1 MAGASRAGAS
11 LIGFR
16 LPERLRDALG
26 VTAAVLLGASVFLA
40 YCGWWV
46 LIPTNIAWLD
56 FADRAMHQL
65 GWMFYRE
72 AEWGMPPGASPLL
85 GIEIANSIALVDG
98 LPLFAIP
105 FKLIADWLP
114 QPFQYWGYW
123 LLLSFILQS
132 VFAWRI
138 AREMEAGRIVALLAA
153 AFALITPAFLYR
165 VPMHMALSGHWTILA
180 ALFLYVRRE
189 PSRVWMWPLLVGTTS
204 AIHAT
209 LLAMVL
215 ALWAASLVERLS
227 GRRARLVGLVGELGL
242 GVIAGVAVL
251 WTVGFFG
258 TGSYGSYG
266 YGNYK
271 LNLAWPILTYAWS
284 EVFPDLPHGRFD
296 YEGLSFP
303 GTGVLALLILAVATA
318 AIAQLRHAV
327 SRRWLPL
334 TLMLLALMV
343 FAFSKNLSVFNTD
356 LVKLDMPD
364 FVDTVGA
371 AFRSTGRF
379 VWPLLYVITIGAA
392 VMIGRHLRPLLA
404 VPIIAVAFGA
414 QAVDTAPEWRLFAR
428 WMSPPSSTWT
438 TELKSP
444 LWERA
449 AEAGYNRIRSIPV
462 SEGYGSDWRQL
473 GYFAVTHGMD
483 IDTAYLG
490 RVDSEA
496 LQDLRVSS
504 EHALLTGEF
513 EPKTIYVLDVR
524 ASLMAERKV
533 GVDDLMAIV
542 DGRIVLLPGG
552 AELGQGIEQ
561 WSGD

>member
-1 MAGASRAGAS
+1 
-11 LIGFR
+11 

-26 VTAAVLLGASVFLA
+26 VTAAVLLGATVFLA
-40 YCGWWV
+40 FCGWWV

-72 AEWGMPPGASPLL
+72 AEWGIPPGSSPLL

-114 QPFQYWGYW
+114 EPFQYWGYW

-138 AREMEAGRIVALLAA
+138 AREMDAGRIVALLAA

-165 VPMHMALSGHWTILA
+165 VPLHMALSGHWTILA

-189 PSRVWMWPLLVGTTS
+189 PPRLWMWPLLVATTS

-215 ALWAASLVERLS
+215 ALWAAALVERLWV
-227 GRRARLVGLVGELGL
+227 RRARLVELVGEFGL
-242 GVIAGVAVL
+242 GIIAGLAVL
-251 WTVGFFG
+251 WTVGFSG
-258 TGSYGSYG
+258 TDSYGSYG
-266 YGNYK
+266 YGDYK

-296 YEGLSFP
+296 YEGMSFP
-303 GTGVLALLILAVATA
+303 GTGVLALLII
-318 AIAQLRHAV
+318 AIATGAIVHLRHAV

-343 FAFSKNLSVFNTD
+343 FAFSKDLSVLNID
-356 LVKLDMPD
+356 LVKLDVPD
-364 FVDTVGA
+364 FVDAIGS

-392 VMIGRHLRPLLA
+392 VMIGRRMRMLLA
-404 VPIIAVAFGA
+404 VPIVAVAFGA

-428 WMSPPSSTWT
+428 WMAQPSETWA

-449 AEAGYNRIRSIPV
+449 AAAGYNRIRSIPV
-462 SEGYGSDWRQL
+462 SQGYGSDWREL
-473 GYFAVTHGMD
+473 GYFAATHGMD

-496 LQDLRVSS
+496 LQALRVSA

-513 EPKTIYVLDVR
+513 EPRTIYVLDVR
-524 ASLMAERKV
+524 ASLVAEQKV
-533 GVDDLMAIV
+533 QADDLIAVV

-552 AELGQGIEQ
+552 AELGQGIER

>member
-1 MAGASRAGAS
+1 M
-11 LIGFR
+11 
-16 LPERLRDALG
+16 PERLRDAIG
-26 VTAAVLLGASVFLA
+26 VLAAVLLGVVAFLV

-72 AEWGMPPGASPLL
+72 APWGVPPGRSALL
-85 GIEIANSIALVDG
+85 GIELSNSIALVDG

-105 FKLIADWLP
+105 FKLIEHWLP
-114 QPFQYWGYW
+114 RPFQYWGCW
-123 LLLSFILQS
+123 LVLSFVLQS

-138 AREMEAGRIVALLAA
+138 AREFGATRAVALVAA
-153 AFALITPAFLYR
+153 AFVLITPTYLFR
-165 VPMHMALSGHWTILA
+165 IPMHLALSGHWTILV

-189 PSRVWMWPLLVGTTS
+189 PPRLWMWPLLLALTS

-215 ALWAASLVERLS
+215 ALWAASLLQRWWAKRSRPIE
-227 GRRARLVGLVGELGL
+227 LVGEF
-242 GVIAGVAVL
+242 GVSIVAALVVL

-266 YGNYK
+266 YGDYK
-271 LNLAWPILTYAWS
+271 LNLLWPIISYGWS
-284 EVFPDLPHGRFD
+284 QIFPDLPHTGYD
-296 YEGLSFP
+296 YEGLSFL
-303 GTGVLALLILAVATA
+303 GIGVLALLALAIVTGAVGR
-318 AIAQLRHAV
+318 LRHAL
-327 SRRWLPL
+327 SREWLPL
-334 TLMLLALMV
+334 TLMLFALMV
-343 FAFSKNLSVFNTD
+343 FAFSKDLSVFDID
-356 LVKLDMPD
+356 LLSIPVPG
-364 FVDTVGA
+364 FVDAIGS

-379 VWPLLYVITIGAA
+379 VWPLLYIVTIGAVVLVA
-392 VMIGRHLRPLLA
+392 GRLRTAIAL
-404 VPIIAVAFGA
+404 PIVLVAFVA
-414 QAVDTAPEWRLFAR
+414 QAWDSSPKWREFEDRMRKPAT
-428 WMSPPSSTWT
+428 TWRA
-438 TELKSP
+438 ELASP

-462 SEGYGSDWRQL
+462 DEGFGSDWRAL

-483 IDTAYLG
+483 LDIAYLG

-496 LQDLRVSS
+496 LDAL
-504 EHALLTGEF
+504 HAHEEDVLQTGVF

-524 ASLMAERKV
+524 SSLLAA
-533 GVDDLMAIV
+533 GHTGPDDLITVV
-542 DGRIVLLPGG
+542 DGRIVFLPRGH
-552 AELGQGIEQ
+552 ALGEGLDS